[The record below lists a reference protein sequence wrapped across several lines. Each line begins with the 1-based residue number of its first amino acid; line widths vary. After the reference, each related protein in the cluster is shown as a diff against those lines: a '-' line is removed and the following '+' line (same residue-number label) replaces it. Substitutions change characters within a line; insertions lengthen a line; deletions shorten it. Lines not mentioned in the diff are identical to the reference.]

1 MAEPGPAPKPKP
13 EQKPEDNGETRA
25 EEIVAQVE
33 SGPRSPEFLLSRLA
47 ITALCIAWSGY
58 QLYIAYQP
66 IDATIARAWHL
77 AFAVLLVFLAYPAY
91 NEARP
96 PFWVKLT
103 RRLLPRRRPRRSL
116 RSYIPLFDVVLG
128 VIATAA
134 ALYIWWDY
142 EGIITRQGIP
152 SSADVWIGVVMI
164 ILLLEA
170 ARRAL
175 GSALPILGIIFLAYS
190 FLGPYMP
197 EILRHRGIPLDYV
210 INDQYLSTTGI
221 FGVPLAVSTDFV
233 FLFVLFGALLDRAGA
248 GKYFIDVAFAGLGW
262 MRGGPAKAAVVA
274 SGLTGM
280 VSGSSIANVVTTGT
294 FTIPL
299 MKKVGLPAY
308 KAAAIEVAAS
318 TNGQLMPPI
327 MGAAAFIMAEI
338 IGIPYLDVVR
348 AALIPALISYIAL
361 FYVVHLESRKLDI
374 KIIPR
379 SELPRLLKTFLGG
392 LHYLLPIVVLIV
404 YLVVLRRSAIT
415 SALLAIEALAVII
428 VVQRPIVAWI
438 AWHRAGHTPQN
449 GETLGLALRTA
460 FADGIKDI
468 FLGMIGGARNM
479 IAVGV
484 ATASAGIIVGVVIS
498 TGLVGRFVT
507 LIDTVSGGNIYLMLI
522 LTAITSLIL
531 GMGLPTTAN
540 YIVMATLTAPV
551 IVTLGSDAGLLIPV
565 IAAHLFVFYFGILA
579 DDTPPVGLAAYA
591 AAAIGRSDP
600 IRTGIQ
606 GFTYDLRTAILP
618 FIFIFNTELLMIDG
632 VAENG
637 AIVWIDN
644 PLRLIW
650 IFVVSLVAMFSF
662 AAAIQGFFAE
672 RCGIAARLTLL
683 ALCVLLFR
691 PSFAAEPLD
700 IPREAIQAMAMAG
713 VALLYTF
720 QRLRAGTWHLP
731 GRWRGAQK

>member
-1 MAEPGPAPKPKP
+1 MAEPGPAPEPKPKP
-13 EQKPEDNGETRA
+13 EGNGETRA
-25 EEIVAQVE
+25 EEIAAQVE
-33 SGPRSPEFLLSRLA
+33 SGPRNPEFLLSRLT
-47 ITALCIAWSGY
+47 IMALCIAWSGY

-428 VVQRPIVAWI
+428 VVQRPIIAWI
-438 AWHRAGHTPQN
+438 AWHRAGHTPQH

-650 IFVVSLVAMFSF
+650 IFIVSLLAMFSF

-683 ALCVLLFR
+683 VLCVLLFR
-691 PSFAAEPLD
+691 PAFAAEPLD
-700 IPREAIQAMAMAG
+700 IPREAIQAMTMAG
-713 VALLYTF
+713 VALLYTT